1 MPHFTRCM
9 NLSRLF
15 QLKTDYSKDSY
26 ISMYG
31 YIEKIALDASSTG
44 TVGEGATLQILRVIS
59 ATYWRDKRQHPEVT
73 MYWICGRA
81 CHSHSD
87 NSYSTT
93 KTVRLSCKQN
103 ARLKMIRTRCLYCHC
118 SHAWTVSLN

>member
-44 TVGEGATLQILRVIS
+44 TVGEGATPLSIDRFRFFGLFPLLIGAINDNTRKLLCIG
-59 ATYWRDKRQHPEVT
+59 
-73 MYWICGRA
+73 GRA
-81 CHSHSD
+81 CHSHWD

-93 KTVRLSCKQN
+93 KTVRLYCK
-103 ARLKMIRTRCLYCHC
+103 R
-118 SHAWTVSLN
+118 